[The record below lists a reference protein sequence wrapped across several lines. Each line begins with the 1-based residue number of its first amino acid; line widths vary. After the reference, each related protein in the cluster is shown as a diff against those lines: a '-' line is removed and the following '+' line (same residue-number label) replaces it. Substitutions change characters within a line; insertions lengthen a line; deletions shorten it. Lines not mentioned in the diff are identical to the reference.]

1 MKRDEGMNTLLWAAA
16 ARVPIDVAEPDLVTG
31 GGLVS
36 YWALIAVACI
46 FCVTGV
52 AAGIILNTW
61 IQKMQKG
68 AASKAA
74 DKIRQDAQREAEHI
88 LRDARVSAKGETLK
102 MREDCEQ
109 EIKERRREQAG
120 NEKRLAQREELLDR
134 RADSMDA
141 KAKNL
146 EKQEKEI
153 ETLRERLSNREQE
166 LSKSI
171 SRQIDELERIAQLGR
186 EEARSMLLE
195 KLKND
200 IKNESGIMVRNQ
212 LEEAKARSER
222 EARRILTYAIQ
233 RYASDCTY
241 ERTTATIPLPN
252 DEMKGRIIGREGRNI
267 RAIEAA
273 TGVSIL
279 IDDTP
284 EAVVISC
291 FDPVRKEVARQLMER
306 LISDG
311 RIHPTR
317 VEELAKKI
325 GKELEEELYQV
336 GEAAVLETGIQGVS
350 PQIMKLLGRLKYRY
364 SFSQNVLQHSLETAY
379 FMGMIAAEI
388 GLDEQKAKRIGLF
401 HDLGKAIDHEVEG
414 PHAQIGADLLRKHNE
429 AKDVVHAVAA
439 HHGEIEPDSLYDIL
453 ISACDT
459 LSASRPGARSETTEL
474 YLKRLE
480 QLESI
485 AHEFAGVESCFA
497 LQAGREIRVVVVP
510 EKVSEGEAQILARD
524 ICSRIEKE
532 MTYPGQ
538 IKVTIIRETRSVE
551 YAK

>member
-1 MKRDEGMNTLLWAAA
+1 MNNLLWAAA
-16 ARVPIDVAEPDLVTG
+16 ARVPIGVTEPNVDLVSG
-31 GGLVS
+31 GGYVS

-46 FCVTGV
+46 FCFIGI
-52 AAGIILNTW
+52 AAGMLLNNW
-61 IQKMQKG
+61 IQKMQKDS
-68 AASKAA
+68 ANKTA

-109 EIKERRREQAG
+109 EIKERRREQT
-120 NEKRLAQREELLDR
+120 NIEKRLAQREELLDR

-171 SRQIDELERIAQLGR
+171 SQQIDELERIAQLGR
-186 EEARSMLLE
+186 EEARGILLE
-195 KLKND
+195 KLKNE
-200 IKNESGIMVRNQ
+200 IKNESGIMVRNL
-212 LEEAKARSER
+212 LEEAKAKSER

-241 ERTTATIPLPN
+241 ERTTATIPLPS

-291 FDPVRKEVARQLMER
+291 FDPVRKEIARQLMER
-306 LISDG
+306 LIGDG

-379 FMGMIAAEI
+379 FMGMIAAEL

-429 AKDVVHAVAA
+429 AKDVIHAVAA

-485 AHEFAGVESCFA
+485 AHEFSGVESCFA
-497 LQAGREIRVVVVP
+497 LQAGREIRVVVIP
-510 EKVSEGEAQILARD
+510 EKVAEGEAQMLARE
-524 ICSRIEKE
+524 ICDRIEKE